1 MRLLMLLILVTGT
14 LVAQQSASQEPAPA
28 LVKNPHPS
36 IHELTIPAGTQV
48 PIRLE
53 NAISTKTS
61 RPGEAVYARTTFPVA
76 VDEKILIPAGTYV
89 QGKIAQIK
97 PAGRLKGRAEVLLHF
112 TTLIYPSGYTVMLP
126 GSIENA
132 PGVDKAHV
140 KDKEG
145 TIQADSNKGKTAAT
159 IAKPAGEGA
168 LVGALARGG
177 EGALIGAGI
186 GGAIGTTIAALSH
199 GNEITFHP
207 GTTLEVVIQREVQ
220 IDPSRIHA
228 STRNFDEE

>member
-1 MRLLMLLILVTGT
+1 MRLLMILILVTGT
-14 LVAQQSASQEPAPA
+14 LVAQQGTSQQPVPA
-28 LVKNPHPS
+28 LQASPHPS
-36 IHELTIPAGTQV
+36 VHQITIPAGTQV

-76 VDEKILIPAGTYV
+76 INEKIIIPAGTYV

-97 PAGRLKGRAEVLLHF
+97 PAGHLKGRAEVLLHF

-126 GSIENA
+126 GAIENA
-132 PGVDKAHV
+132 PDVDKAHV

-159 IAKPAGEGA
+159 IAQPAGEGA
-168 LVGALARGG
+168 LVGALTHGG

-199 GNEITFHP
+199 GNEVTFHS

-220 IDPSRIHA
+220 IDASRIHA
-228 STRNFDEE
+228 SARTFDED

>member
-14 LVAQQSASQEPAPA
+14 LGAQQSASKEPAPV
-28 LVKNPHPS
+28 LVKPHAS

-89 QGKIAQIK
+89 QGKIAEIK

-220 IDPSRIHA
+220 IDASRIHA
-228 STRNFDEE
+228 SARNFDED

>member
-1 MRLLMLLILVTGT
+1 MRVLIALLLLAGFMA
-14 LVAQQSASQEPAPA
+14 AQQNASKDAVPA
-28 LVKNPHPS
+28 LTSSPHAAA
-36 IHELTIPAGTQV
+36 HQFTIPAGTQV

-61 RPGEAVYARTTFPVA
+61 RPGEAVYARTTFPV
-76 VDEKILIPAGTYV
+76 VVNDKIIIPPGTYV
-89 QGKIAQIK
+89 QGKIADIK

-132 PGVDKAHV
+132 PGVDKARV

-145 TIQADSNKGKTAAT
+145 AIQADSNKGKTAAT
-159 IAKPAGEGA
+159 IAQPAGEGA

-199 GNEITFHP
+199 GNEVTFHP
-207 GTTLEVVIQREVQ
+207 GTTLEVVIQRDVQ
-220 IDPSRIHA
+220 VDASRIH
-228 STRNFDEE
+228 SSSRSFDED

>member
-28 LVKNPHPS
+28 LAKNAHPS

-76 VDEKILIPAGTYV
+76 VDEKIIIPAGTYV

-159 IAKPAGEGA
+159 IAQPAGEGA

>member
-1 MRLLMLLILVTGT
+1 MRLLILSILVTGT
-14 LVAQQSASQEPAPA
+14 LVAQQGASKEPAPA
-28 LVKNPHPS
+28 LTTSPHPS

-76 VDEKILIPAGTYV
+76 VDDKILIPAGTYV

-159 IAKPAGEGA
+159 IAQPAGQGA

-220 IDPSRIHA
+220 IDASRIHSSA
-228 STRNFDEE
+228 RSFDEE

>member
-1 MRLLMLLILVTGT
+1 MRLLILMILVTGS
-14 LVAQQSASQEPAPA
+14 LVAQQGTAQEPAPA
-28 LVKNPHPS
+28 LVTSPHPS
-36 IHELTIPAGTQV
+36 SPQLTIPAGTQV

-76 VDEKILIPAGTYV
+76 INDKILIPAGTYV

-112 TTLIYPSGYTVMLP
+112 TTLIYPTGYTVMLP
-126 GSIENA
+126 GAIENA

-140 KDKEG
+140 RDKEG

-159 IAKPAGEGA
+159 IAQPAGEGA
-168 LVGALARGG
+168 LVGALAHGG
-177 EGALIGAGI
+177 EGALIGGGI

-199 GNEITFHP
+199 GNEVTFHP

-220 IDPSRIHA
+220 IDASRIHA
-228 STRNFDEE
+228 SARTFDEE

>member
-1 MRLLMLLILVTGT
+1 MRLLMVLLLVTGT
-14 LVAQQSASQEPAPA
+14 LVAQQGASQESSPA
-28 LVKNPHPS
+28 LVTSPRPK
-36 IHELTIPAGTQV
+36 IHQYTIPAGTQV

-76 VDEKILIPAGTYV
+76 INEKIVIPAGTYV

-126 GSIENA
+126 GALENA
-132 PGVDKAHV
+132 PDVDKAHV

-145 TIQADSNKGKTAAT
+145 TIQADSNKAKTAAT
-159 IAKPAGEGA
+159 IAQPAGEGA

-177 EGALIGAGI
+177 EGALIGAGV

-199 GNEITFHP
+199 GNEVTFHP

-220 IDPSRIHA
+220 IDASRIHA
-228 STRNFDEE
+228 SARTFDED

>member
-1 MRLLMLLILVTGT
+1 MRLLMLLILATGT
-14 LVAQQSASQEPAPA
+14 LVAQQSASQAPPPP
-28 LVKNPHPS
+28 LVTSPHPTM
-36 IHELTIPAGTQV
+36 HQFTIPAGTQV

-76 VDEKILIPAGTYV
+76 INDKILIPAGTCV
-89 QGKIAQIK
+89 QGKIAVIK

-159 IAKPAGEGA
+159 IAQPAGEGA

-199 GNEITFHP
+199 GNEVTFHP

-220 IDPSRIHA
+220 IDASRIHA
-228 STRNFDEE
+228 SARTIDED